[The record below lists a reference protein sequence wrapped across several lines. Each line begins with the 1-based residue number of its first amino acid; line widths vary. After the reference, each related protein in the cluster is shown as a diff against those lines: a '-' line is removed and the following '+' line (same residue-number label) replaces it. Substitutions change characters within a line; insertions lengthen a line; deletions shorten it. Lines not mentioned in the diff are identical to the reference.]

1 MAMTRRLDGKV
12 ALISGTGGGI
22 GQAASLLF
30 AAEGATVV
38 GTDIDAEAAIRTEKL
53 VQDSGYAMV
62 SVAPLDVS
70 TPEAAQAWVDEAV
83 STCGGFDIIYNNAG
97 DTRFAPFADM
107 TVADYE
113 HTIRNETWGHLAL
126 HPGGVAPPHC
136 PRWGRRP

>member
-1 MAMTRRLDGKV
+1 MTGRLDGKV

-38 GTDIDAEAAIRTEKL
+38 GTDIDAEAAMRTQKL

-70 TPEAAQAWVDEAV
+70 TPEAAHAWVDQAV
-83 STCGGFDIIYNNAG
+83 LACGGFDI
-97 DTRFAPFADM
+97 
-107 TVADYE
+107 
-113 HTIRNETWGHLAL
+113 L
-126 HPGGVAPPHC
+126 
-136 PRWGRRP
+136 